1 MKMQADAVPEREEMA
16 EEMVE
21 YSPVV
26 EVPGLVSLV
35 GWAEGGMRDLV

>member
-1 MKMQADAVPEREEMA
+1 MKMQAVTDPEREEMA

-26 EVPGLVSLV
+26 EVPVHVSIV
-35 GWAEGGMRDLV
+35 G